1 MDTTSSCEG
10 FTLFLLILH
19 LIILPSVSA
28 SSTDTTNSTQR
39 ISNGDTLVSSGGT
52 FELGFFSPGNSANQ
66 YVGIWYRNLPGRTVV
81 WVANREVPITNTT
94 NFFLTVTEPG
104 ILVLINDNSNR
115 TIWSS
120 NTSRTVQNPI
130 AQLLESGNLV
140 LRDAN
145 DDRPENF
152 LWQSFDYP
160 TDTFLP
166 GMRFGWN
173 FVTGLE
179 FYLRSWRNIDDPAP
193 GEFIYHLDPTGYP
206 QILLKRSN
214 VTLNRFGPW
223 NGIQFSGLMNARED
237 PTYFL
242 SFVMNENELYYMQLS
257 NNRSPLSRFSLYHN
271 GVAQNLTWVDSRGW
285 VVYVDV
291 PGDICDTY
299 GLCGANGVC
308 NVGNSPSCGCL
319 DRFVPRD
326 PEGWFRADWTNGC
339 VRRTNLSCEG
349 DVFRRYSGIKL
360 PDVRFSWHNP
370 SMTLQECRAEC
381 LRNCSCTAYM
391 QLDISRRSG
400 CLIWYEDLIDIRIV
414 SPNGQDIYIR
424 MASSESDSERMNGKI
439 LIASLTS
446 VIGVVLISL
455 SLFLWLN
462 DGSQQKDSDLTLF
475 DLSNISKATNNFSIN
490 NKLGEGGFGPVYKG
504 ILEGGQEI
512 AVKRS
517 SKDSMQGRDELKNE
531 VVFIAKL
538 QHRNLVR
545 LLGCCIQG
553 EESMLIYEY
562 MPNNSLDVILFD
574 ETKSMLLDWEKR
586 FHIING
592 VARGLLYLHQDSR
605 LRIIHRDLKASN
617 VLLDSDMN
625 PKISDFGI
633 ARSFV
638 ENETQ
643 AKTRRVVGTYGYM
656 SPEYAVDGLFSVKS
670 DVFSFGVVVLE
681 IVSGKKNRGFS
692 HIDHNLNLLGHAW
705 TLYKEDRPMDLV
717 DASLGNSFHF
727 SEVVR
732 SIHVG
737 LLCVQKNPEDRPSMS
752 SVVMML
758 GNEGVLLPQAK
769 QPGFYTE
776 RDVLAAHTTTSTNAA
791 NSTNEITITM
801 LEGR

>member
-10 FTLFLLILH
+10 FSLFLLFLQ
-19 LIILPSVSA
+19 LIILPLVSA
-28 SSTDTTNSTQR
+28 STDTINSTQR
-39 ISNGDTLVSSGGT
+39 ISDGETLVSSGGT
-52 FELGFFSPGNSANQ
+52 FELGFFSPGNSTNR
-66 YVGIWYRNLPGRTVV
+66 YVGIWYMNLTGTIIV

-94 NFFLTVTEPG
+94 GVFLTVTEPG
-104 ILVLINDNSNR
+104 ILVLINDNNNR

-130 AQLLESGNLV
+130 AQLLDSGNLV
-140 LRDAN
+140 LRDAS

-160 TDTFLP
+160 TDTILP
-166 GMRFGWN
+166 GMRIGWN

-179 FYLRSWRNIDDPAP
+179 VYLRSWRNNDDPAP
-193 GEFIYHLDPTGYP
+193 GEFRYHLDPTGYP
-206 QILLKRSN
+206 QILLERGS
-214 VTLNRFGPW
+214 VPQNRVGPW
-223 NGIQFSGLMNARED
+223 NGIQFSGTMDARED
-237 PTYFL
+237 PTYFM
-242 SFVMNENELYYMQLS
+242 SFVMNEKELYYMIPS

-271 GVAQNLTWVDSRGW
+271 GVMQNLTWVDGRGW
-285 VVYVDV
+285 VVYVNV
-291 PGDICDTY
+291 PADICDTY
-299 GLCGANGVC
+299 GLCGANGIC

-339 VRRTNLSCEG
+339 VRRTNLSCGG

-360 PDVRFSWHNP
+360 PDVRFSWHNT

-381 LRNCSCTAYM
+381 LRNCSCTAYT

-400 CLIWYEDLIDIRIV
+400 CLIWYEDLIDIRSV

-424 MASSESDSERMNGKI
+424 MASSESDSERMNRKL

-455 SLFLWLN
+455 SLFLCILKRKKN
-462 DGSQQKDSDLTLF
+462 DLKMRGGLYDGSQPKESDLPLF
-475 DLSNISKATNNFSIN
+475 DLSTISKATNNFSIN

-517 SKDSMQGRDELKNE
+517 SKDSMQGRDEFKNE

-633 ARSFV
+633 ARRFV
-638 ENETQ
+638 GNETQ

-656 SPEYAVDGLFSVKS
+656 APEYVVDGLFSVKS
-670 DVFSFGVVVLE
+670 DVFSFGVLVLE
-681 IVSGKKNRGFS
+681 IV
-692 HIDHNLNLLGHAW
+692 W
-705 TLYKEDRPMDLV
+705 TLYKEDRPLDLV
-717 DASLGNSFHF
+717 DASLGNLFHF

-752 SVVMML
+752 TVVMML
-758 GNEGVLLPQAK
+758 GNEGVLLPQPK
-769 QPGFYTE
+769 QPGFFTE
-776 RDVLAAHTTTSTNAA
+776 RDVLAAHTATSTNAA
-791 NSTNEITITM
+791 NSTNEMTITM